1 MTIIAVPKVLRD
13 KLTEAGTDAF
23 VQIMDKVEERAQAA
37 TLELAEERFEK
48 RLAQLDAKIETSAAK
63 MDAKIEQS
71 RANLIQ
77 WMFVFWVG
85 QVGTITAILFAFFK
99 P

>member
-13 KLTEAGTDAF
+13 KLTDAGADAL
-23 VQIMDKVEERAQAA
+23 VQIMDKVEERAQMA
-37 TLELAEERFEK
+37 TLELTEERFEK
-48 RLAQLDAKIETSAAK
+48 RLAQV
-63 MDAKIEQS
+63 DAKIEQV

-99 P
+99 RRSMDSPTSTS